1 MKFKSRC
8 MSIFIILCI
17 VLSMFSG
24 VAAGDPPVPGA
35 LILSKTAVPVAG
47 TQDEWE
53 VTISLNGLDKITTSD
68 VVLVFDASPSMD
80 TQSRLTNAKAA
91 ANAFVGNLT
100 ANDNTRVALVVF
112 TDQVSASYGFTN
124 NSTLLNSRINSI
136 QTSGATNIQA
146 GIKNAT
152 ELLSSSSAD
161 NKYIVILG
169 DGQPSRSYKVVSV
182 SGVSIGQ
189 CTNPINPVFVYNP
202 DTFSMQFDYNTIYNT
217 SAGDVFAIANNT
229 GNNNNRTQ
237 VSCSN
242 SGHNHY
248 FPADHG
254 VPTIYE
260 ARLAKADEIE
270 IFSIAFSA
278 GVEGEAVLE
287 KCASEAGNY
296 YSVNNPADVNGLEA
310 AFTAIAGKIAYAAS
324 DVTVV
329 DPMGEHFTL
338 KDGASG
344 VVFKQNGIPFT
355 PSASEFSFYPAN
367 QTIIWEI
374 DSVRNAT
381 SPITMTYTVKV
392 NDGVKPGISLET
404 NGKTIIEYLDVDGT
418 LVQKEFHVPRVVYG
432 PFGTIDIHCYLLDA
446 SGKPL
451 NALGQVAS
459 QLADIDFDT
468 IPYTS
473 SDGFQTLLYNNVS
486 GTSYVVNAPADHVF
500 NGKTA
505 YYVPGNSSNFGNAT
519 PITITLDETNQTGHV
534 YFAYQLPATSSD
546 LTYHKNAISG
556 QNGND
561 ILNMPASPVAVGN
574 GMLISE
580 PSEPISVG
588 YKFEGWYTESTCDNL
603 WDFNIDIVSGDVD
616 LYAKWTEVT
625 TPYTVTFD
633 ADGGLPVPSSQPVQ
647 HSDFVT
653 EPTQNPVKVG
663 HDFVQ
668 WVANPSDLRAF
679 DFNNTR
685 VTSDLTIYAQY
696 ESNSAQHTVKF
707 DTDGGTPSSIPN
719 AIVDHNDLVTEPS
732 IIPVK
737 VGNNFARWVLSGTS
751 IAYDFDTPVTS
762 DLNLTAA
769 YTPNTAT
776 YTVVFYDYDGS
787 QIQALNGVPH
797 NFAISPI
804 ANPFRVGYEFD
815 EWKLNSVSGTTYDFD
830 TPVTSSLALYAS
842 YIDMTNVY
850 YPVTFDGAGG
860 SPVPSSLNVQH
871 NDNFTEPS
879 EIPLK
884 SGNDFVEWRVVGDSS
899 AYDFDDPVT
908 SALNLIAI
916 YTSNNTLY
924 DVIFDADGGSPVPPI
939 ERVPVH
945 DNATQ
950 PADPTKSGYRFIHWY
965 ESMGSANTRWNFDTI
980 ITADMTLV
988 ARWDRIG
995 GGGGNGGGTIVDPPT
1010 RQPTEDPVPN
1020 IGTQDPGMPD
1030 TEMQPEP
1037 DSKANENE
1045 ETTETSRVPIFSVI
1059 FLYFIAILFGCY
1071 RYRINQ
1077 KEDE

>member
-8 MSIFIILCI
+8 MSIFIVLCI
-17 VLSMFSG
+17 VLSIFSG

-53 VTISLNGLDKITTSD
+53 VTISLNGLDKPVTSD
-68 VVLVFDASPSMD
+68 VVLVIDLSLSMN
-80 TQSRLTNAKAA
+80 QNNRLVNTKAA
-91 ANAFVGNLT
+91 AKAFVDNLLT
-100 ANDNTRVALVVF
+100 DNSNTRISLVTFSNDSSVVVPF
-112 TDQVSASYGFTN
+112 TDDKAT
-124 NSTLLNSRINSI
+124 LNSAIDGMSAV
-136 QTSGATNIQA
+136 SYTNIQA
-146 GIKNAT
+146 GIREASTMLNSPAST
-152 ELLSSSSAD
+152 AD
-161 NKYIVILG
+161 NKFIVLLG
-169 DGQPSRSYKVVSV
+169 DGDPTISYVVTGTTNV
-182 SGVSIGQ
+182 SIESCSGTGVSASRTFKFEDDYTITFNYGATVNNGTQ
-189 CTNPINPVFVYNP
+189 YN
-202 DTFSMQFDYNTIYNT
+202 Y
-217 SAGDVFAIANNT
+217 
-229 GNNNNRTQ
+229 
-237 VSCSN
+237 SN
-242 SGHNHY
+242 SAYTLLCPIHSTTHPFPNNH
-248 FPADHG
+248 G
-254 VPTIYE
+254 IPTIYE
-260 ARLAKADEIE
+260 AKLAKDTGIE
-270 IFSIAFSA
+270 IYSVALSA
-278 GVEGEAVLE
+278 GTN
-287 KCASEAGNY
+287 GNY
-296 YSVNNPADVNGLEA
+296 VLSSCSSGGNVLVNNEYYYQMNDNNPSGLTS

-324 DVTVV
+324 NVDIV
-329 DPMGEHFTL
+329 DPMGEHFIL

-344 VVFKQNGIPFT
+344 VVFKQNGTPFI
-355 PSASEFSFYPAN
+355 PSALEFSFNPAT
-367 QTIIWEI
+367 QTILWKI

-392 NDGVKPGISLET
+392 DDGVKPGISLET
-404 NGKTIIEYLDVDGT
+404 NGKTTIAYLDVDGAS
-418 LVQKEFHVPRVVYG
+418 VQKEFHVPRVVYG

-451 NALGQVAS
+451 NALGQVAI
-459 QLADIDFDT
+459 QRADLEFDT

-473 SDGFQTLLYNNVS
+473 GGFQTLLYDNVS
-486 GTSYVVNAPADHVF
+486 GTPYIVGAPVDHVF

-505 YYVPGNSSNFGNAT
+505 YYVPGNSSNFGDPAS
-519 PITITLDETNQTGHV
+519 ITIRLDETNQTGHA
-534 YFAYQLPATSSD
+534 YFAYQFPVTSSN
-546 LTYHKNAISG
+546 LTYYENNAEYS
-556 QNGND
+556 NVV
-561 ILNMPASPVAVGN
+561 LNMPASPVTVGD

-588 YKFEGWYTESTCDNL
+588 YKFEGWYTEQACNNL
-603 WDFNIDIVSGDVD
+603 WDFNNDIVSGDVG

-633 ADGGLPVPSSQPVQ
+633 ADGGLPIPSSQPVQ
-647 HSDFVT
+647 HSGFIT

-668 WVANPSDLRAF
+668 WVENPSDLRAF

-719 AIVDHNDLVTEPS
+719 DIVDHNALATEPS

-737 VGNNFARWVLSGTS
+737 VGNNFVRWVLSGTS
-751 IAYDFDTPVTS
+751 IAYDFSTPVTS
-762 DLNLTAA
+762 DLNLTAV

-776 YTVVFYDYDGS
+776 YTVVFYGYDGT
-787 QIQALNGVPH
+787 QIQSLNGVPH
-797 NFAISPI
+797 NSVISPI

-815 EWKLNSVSGTTYDFD
+815 EWKLNSASGTTYNFA
-830 TPVTSSLALYAS
+830 TPVTSNLYLYAS

-860 SPVPSSLNVQH
+860 SPVPASLNVQH

-884 SGNDFVEWRVVGDSS
+884 SGNDFVEWRVVGDSI

-908 SALNLIAI
+908 SGLDLIAI

-924 DVIFDADGGSPVPPI
+924 DVTFDADGGSPVPPI

-950 PADPTKSGYRFIHWY
+950 PTDPTKSGYRFIHWY
-965 ESMGSANTRWNFDTI
+965 ESMGSVNARWDFDTI

-1010 RQPTEDPVPN
+1010 RQPTEDPVPD
-1020 IGTQDPGMPD
+1020 IGMQDPGMPD

-1045 ETTETSRVPIFSVI
+1045 ETTETSRVPIFSMI